1 MSKDIYPFQTINKEE
16 LLTMIYDV
24 LKSPRPILF
33 TQMHAENFFFLKHSC
48 IK

>member
-24 LKSPRPILF
+24 LKSPVLF
-33 TQMHAENFFFLKHSC
+33 TQMHAEKNKT
-48 IK
+48 I

>member
-1 MSKDIYPFQTINKEE
+1 MSKDIYPFQKINKEE

-24 LKSPRPILF
+24 LKSPVF
-33 TQMHAENFFFLKHSC
+33 SHKCTQKKINNLKHSC